1 MPQPAVDLIRESFVK
16 LDHMLGRP
24 RRRLAFLEHALN
36 VESEEMTNMTAE
48 AEAADTA
55 AISMTGSDPHEHRS
69 NPDNKQPL
77 PALFNFIFYPLL
89 ISVRIGY
96 TDRPPSRGLRSL

>member
-1 MPQPAVDLIRESFVK
+1 M
-16 LDHMLGRP
+16 
-24 RRRLAFLEHALN
+24 EHALN

-69 NPDNKQPL
+69 NPDNKPPL

-89 ISVRIGY
+89 ISVQCALDIATGLRHG
-96 TDRPPSRGLRSL
+96 GLRSL